1 MGELLDLECAPL
13 GRKAKFSSY
22 IDTSTHYTADL
33 LWLQQWRL
41 KLCSEL
47 N

>member
-1 MGELLDLECAPL
+1 MGEPLDLECAPL
-13 GRKAKFSSY
+13 GRKANFSY
-22 IDTSTHYTADL
+22 DTDPSTHYTADS

-41 KLCSEL
+41 KLWSEL